1 LPADWRWRSVPSVVR
16 VLLAVDHQMEREG
29 LLAVLERHPIEV
41 VAEAGDAESAVRLCQ
56 VHRPHA
62 MVLDLALTADGIVD
76 CARSMLANDPK
87 LGIVLLTARA
97 YDELVVAALRGGI
110 RGCVVK
116 TQTGEELV
124 KAIHDVSAGRTYL
137 SAEASSVVAK
147 MCLDGASTLASLTPR
162 LREVLRLIADGKT
175 TREIAAIL
183 GVSEKTAELYRS
195 RIMAKLDVHD
205 TAGLVRY
212 AIRLGLVDL

>member
-1 LPADWRWRSVPSVVR
+1 
-16 VLLAVDHQMEREG
+16 
-29 LLAVLERHPIEV
+29 
-41 VAEAGDAESAVRLCQ
+41 
-56 VHRPHA
+56 